1 MTAESNV
8 TDRHA
13 GAMALV
19 RRLRALLDD
28 EFEALKAQ
36 DLEWF
41 ERMQPL
47 KLELL
52 QSLGS
57 AVPPDSTA
65 TAGDA
70 AQVALQMRQWDDFV
84 AVMNECREAHRRN
97 DVLIRTRLDAI
108 RAALAVLQNGDSAQG
123 GDLYDRRGRI
133 SSAFGPG
140 GYADAAG
147 QAAGAERGCQPE
159 AEQGAEQRRPLG
171 LARLTA
177 QAADRQCRGA
187 SGERQGSGRE
197 HLRQRA
203 HFSLA
208 NARSAASRVISSS
221 AAPCAIEV
229 KPASK
234 ALGAR

>member
-57 AVPPDSTA
+57 AVPPDSMA

-97 DVLIRTRLDAI
+97 DVLIRSKLEAI
-108 RAALAVLQNGDSAQG
+108 RGTLRMLQSA
-123 GDLYDRRGRI
+123 DESSSVDIYDRLGRVGGGPRGR
-133 SSAFGPG
+133 
-140 GYADAAG
+140 GYQDA
-147 QAAGAERGCQPE
+147 
-159 AEQGAEQRRPLG
+159 
-171 LARLTA
+171 
-177 QAADRQCRGA
+177 
-187 SGERQGSGRE
+187 
-197 HLRQRA
+197 
-203 HFSLA
+203 
-208 NARSAASRVISSS
+208 
-221 AAPCAIEV
+221 
-229 KPASK
+229 
-234 ALGAR
+234 